1 MKVSFEELE
10 SPYLDGEL
18 EFVVP
23 TNELSTKLAYALGE
37 SPFASSLDL
46 RGAETGEPAEGLEN
60 QSAWPYEADES
71 TPQELVPV
79 EANLVD
85 EDEQERSDDGSSE
98 VETWTSESDET
109 EQSIDGGEAYALDE
123 ASAFENE
130 EEEWIQGGDLFAPDA
145 ESDSIDFAE
154 VAELDDELSTAID
167 NDHEPQWEYD
177 TAARLNR
184 KLKSLSLLPHVG
196 VIFGNEAPLS
206 PLAMNPG
213 IYDDPV
219 KYKVAGQLQ
228 KCLNTVMNKKEFR
241 HIKVALVDL
250 TKGVSQPEFAGFFH
264 KQQVAV
270 ANIPKIAPML
280 AAFQLRRDLRVALRN
295 KGLKSLNELFD
306 KVRDDWGATQLDVK
320 APVKPF
326 TSTITRRRDL
336 VLVNG
341 ATVRLV
347 DPKSPQLERVF
358 ATVQAGD
365 PATVEFSTT
374 GEDEAQLEKLAGEFR
389 DGKPDSQK
397 NIDNLGF
404 RERLRLMMMGRTRAS
419 NYAASTIVADVGYLY
434 IASTLLQSG
443 LFDPARGGG
452 LWLASNYA
460 GKQWPAGAALGG
472 LESANPASLAA
483 FLTLLM
489 QDQLVDRDASTEMRD
504 LLTESVTS
512 LVDSSSTLGLK
523 KLPDEGSLITVLS
536 RSGISAPGMHDCAV
550 VERQSNTA
558 GKDVIRYIAV
568 GLGSVKTAE
577 WQSLIVDLDKCIL
590 ANNSLTPS
598 GEVELELPQDESGAE
613 PQMEEEKGIIGG
625 HDERMPVKDTLAVP
639 FRWVCKLWIQ
649 SRIKFGAGH
658 EEKTGL
664 APLATGVLITPRHV
678 LTAAHVLHSLKQ
690 RGSVTEEHV
699 AFRVEVAP
707 AANQGLNPFGR
718 IEAASWKI
726 AANWKPGTNSSQFD
740 YALITLKERVGDRT
754 LKEWNNKRLCYWGS
768 TAGGAGTSVDAVP
781 SALLKKLIGT
791 RVATAGYPETGNGE
805 MICAA
810 GLFSAGATSAHL
822 TKEGLV
828 EDWVKRTAV
837 FFITADASEGQSG
850 SPVWILDNG
859 KRYLIGVL
867 AAIGDDYNTVV
878 NLRVTVL
885 KDLRNWIK

>member
-347 DPKSPQLERVF
+347 
-358 ATVQAGD
+358 
-365 PATVEFSTT
+365 
-374 GEDEAQLEKLAGEFR
+374 
-389 DGKPDSQK
+389 
-397 NIDNLGF
+397 
-404 RERLRLMMMGRTRAS
+404 
-419 NYAASTIVADVGYLY
+419 AA
-434 IASTLLQSG
+434 
-443 LFDPARGGG
+443 
-452 LWLASNYA
+452 
-460 GKQWPAGAALGG
+460 
-472 LESANPASLAA
+472 
-483 FLTLLM
+483 
-489 QDQLVDRDASTEMRD
+489 
-504 LLTESVTS
+504 
-512 LVDSSSTLGLK
+512 
-523 KLPDEGSLITVLS
+523 
-536 RSGISAPGMHDCAV
+536 
-550 VERQSNTA
+550 
-558 GKDVIRYIAV
+558 
-568 GLGSVKTAE
+568 
-577 WQSLIVDLDKCIL
+577 
-590 ANNSLTPS
+590 
-598 GEVELELPQDESGAE
+598 
-613 PQMEEEKGIIGG
+613 
-625 HDERMPVKDTLAVP
+625 PV
-639 FRWVCKLWIQ
+639 R
-649 SRIKFGAGH
+649 
-658 EEKTGL
+658 
-664 APLATGVLITPRHV
+664 
-678 LTAAHVLHSLKQ
+678 
-690 RGSVTEEHV
+690 
-699 AFRVEVAP
+699 
-707 AANQGLNPFGR
+707 
-718 IEAASWKI
+718 
-726 AANWKPGTNSSQFD
+726 
-740 YALITLKERVGDRT
+740 
-754 LKEWNNKRLCYWGS
+754 
-768 TAGGAGTSVDAVP
+768 
-781 SALLKKLIGT
+781 
-791 RVATAGYPETGNGE
+791 
-805 MICAA
+805 
-810 GLFSAGATSAHL
+810 
-822 TKEGLV
+822 
-828 EDWVKRTAV
+828 
-837 FFITADASEGQSG
+837 
-850 SPVWILDNG
+850 
-859 KRYLIGVL
+859 
-867 AAIGDDYNTVV
+867 
-878 NLRVTVL
+878 
-885 KDLRNWIK
+885 